1 MARRWAYLN
10 TVTRRSAVAVLI
22 RGALDPLRT
31 IATITKAETAKALA
45 AYDCRVEILPVGPD
59 FAMYFRRT
67 TQAVQRCKNEQQ
79 RCSYGRDWV
88 AAAGTTRSARTTF
101 II

>member
-1 MARRWAYLN
+1 MPRLYEFAERLEWESLNARPLGGGAVEDFDGGAYF
-10 TVTRRSAVAVLI
+10 
-22 RGALDPLRT
+22 G
-31 IATITKAETAKALA
+31 
-45 AYDCRVEILPVGPD
+45 RVDILSVWSD
-59 FAMYFRRT
+59 FAMYFKRT